1 MLGRLGGLVGHH
13 PVVTLLLWLLV
24 AVGGFGLA
32 TGTFGNESLFD
43 RLTSGEPT
51 VPGDSRTA
59 QGLLDER
66 TDTGPAVTA
75 LLEGVDPA
83 DPAVAELVGGARED
97 LLALDGVDAVVDPY
111 VFGPQDPRGQAF
123 VGTGGESLAV
133 VVTPTD
139 AASEADAEALVE
151 RLETLVAD
159 TTAEVP
165 GARGEVGGVEQ
176 LVEAVTEQ
184 VEEDLRT
191 GELVALPVSLAVMV
205 FVFGGFLAAGIP
217 IVGAVASIAGALAS
231 LLAFSYALDVDSSV
245 VSVLTVLGLGL
256 SIDYGLLIVSRY
268 REEARTPVAEL
279 PAERQVPG
287 RRHRHSEREQRVDA
301 LRRTMSTAGRTVMFS
316 GITVALSLSG
326 LLLFEA
332 DILRAVGAA
341 GLSVVAVAL
350 LVALTLVPGLLA
362 VGGARL
368 LRPGLLRRVPG
379 LRRLTRAFGDVP
391 PPVGFFS
398 RLAGWTQAHPWVVVG
413 GVVALLA
420 GLAVPA
426 LDIRLRSSGVEL
438 LPEGAEQRVLFETL
452 DADFPAL
459 RAPDLTVV
467 STTTEEAALAELVA
481 GLEDLPEVAEVR
493 PPEVL
498 DAGGSGSADAVAA
511 VAVVLDVDDVAS
523 GEARGAVE
531 AVRTVGV
538 DGGETYVTGLP
549 ANLVDFTDALVDQ
562 APLAIAVVVT
572 ATFVLLFLM
581 TGSLLVPAKAL
592 VLNVLSLGASFGVLV
607 LVFQD
612 GFGDELLG
620 FTATGGIEVFI
631 PPLVL
636 ALGFGLAM
644 DYEVFL
650 LARIKELRDAGFA
663 NDAAVAAGLQRS
675 GRIITSAALII
686 CIVFAG
692 FVTGELLIIKQTG
705 VALAVA
711 VAIDATLVR
720 VLLVPATMTL
730 LGEWNWWAP
739 GPLRRLHERFGVS
752 E

>member
-1 MLGRLGGLVGHH
+1 M
-13 PVVTLLLWLLV
+13 TLLVWLLV

-32 TGTFGNESLFD
+32 SGTFGNQSLFD

-59 QGLLDER
+59 QELLDER
-66 TDTGPAVTA
+66 SDTGPAVTA
-75 LLEGVDPA
+75 LLEGLDPA
-83 DPAVAELVGGARED
+83 DPAVAELVGDARED
-97 LLALDGVDAVVDPY
+97 LLALDGVAGVVDPY
-111 VFGPQDPRGQAF
+111 AFGPEDARGQAF
-123 VGTGGESLAV
+123 VGTGGDAVAV
-133 VVTPTD
+133 VVTPADD
-139 AASEADAEALVE
+139 ADEAQAGAVVE
-151 RLETLVAD
+151 RLEALVAD
-159 TTAEVP
+159 TAAEVP

-176 LVEAVTEQ
+176 LVEAITGQ
-184 VEEDLRT
+184 VEEDLRA

-217 IVGAVASIAGALAS
+217 VVGAVASIAGALAS
-231 LLAFSYALDVDSSV
+231 LLAFSYAVDVDSSV

-268 REEARTPVAEL
+268 REEARVPVADL
-279 PAERQVPG
+279 PADRQVPG

-316 GITVALSLSG
+316 GLTVALSLSG

-350 LVALTLVPGLLA
+350 LVALTLVPALLA

-391 PPVGFFS
+391 PPVGVFS
-398 RLAGWTQAHPWVVVG
+398 RLAAWTQARPWLVVVA
-413 GVVALLA
+413 VTAVLA
-420 GLAVPA
+420 ALAVPA
-426 LDIRLRSSGVEL
+426 LDIRLRSSGIEL

-452 DADFPAL
+452 AEDFPAL
-459 RAPDLTVV
+459 GGPDLTVV
-467 STTTEEAALAELVA
+467 STRTDEAALADLSA
-481 GLEDLPEVAEVR
+481 SLADLPEVAEVR
-493 PPEVL
+493 PAQVL
-498 DAGGSGSADAVAA
+498 DTDGAEA
-511 VAVVLDVDDVAS
+511 VAVVDLVLDVDDVAS

-531 AVRTVGV
+531 AVRAVGV

-549 ANLVDFTDALVDQ
+549 ANLVDFTDALVEQ
-562 APLAIAVVVT
+562 APLAVAVVVT

-612 GFGDELLG
+612 GYGEELLG

-650 LARIKELRDAGFA
+650 LARIKELRDAGLP